1 MHARS
6 CKKCEDQE
14 LSIQSIKFVGGAQCN
29 LSGRQPPRLGLLEL
43 GSVHCFVALPRMFAQ
58 WCRFLLLPTVVQ
70 SSVTVLTG
78 DGGFCEDGRCINCNF
93 CDGDCFDACSC
104 NSELNTCCCLAPPGH
119 FSRGYEKISCPGG
132 TYQDLAGQRSCKPCS
147 TDASVLF
154 NVDMRGAVD
163 LVDCE
168 EAKCSNENVCG
179 ANLTDCSATCVSSIF
194 VETAM
199 YAHPTNTTFCS
210 GLEQP
215 IAERGCSWQSTTS
228 AAPVLRGSVQVL
240 LSLIMLC
247 TMKEL

>member
-1 MHARS
+1 MRL
-6 CKKCEDQE
+6 QR
-14 LSIQSIKFVGGAQCN
+14 LT
-29 LSGRQPPRLGLLEL
+29 RLGALFRRPASNVCTMV
-43 GSVHCFVALPRMFAQ
+43 SVGALTAFLRAEPSEKL
-58 WCRFLLLPTVVQ
+58 FLLLPMVAQ
-70 SSVTVLTG
+70 STVTVLTG
-78 DGGFCEDGRCINCNF
+78 GGGFCEDGRCINCNF

-119 FSRGYEKISCPGG
+119 FSRGYEKIPCPGG
-132 TYQDLAGQRSCKPCS
+132 TYQDQTGQHSCKPCS
-147 TDASVLF
+147 NDASVLF

-163 LVDCE
+163 SVDCE

-179 ANLTDCSATCVSSIF
+179 ANLTDCSATCVSSVF